1 MLSECLLCQCKILS
15 FLCMFLKQRSWGKM
29 SFTTMF
35 SHLAFPCRGFL
46 PLWSIYNLFMLVL
59 VNWQFE
65 EVFCALVW
73 KKSDTVKHPWSD
85 RLTATGRRFT
95 ALALSTSPC
104 CNTKLYPAHHS
115 RWGWKILLPKCFG
128 RTSGRS
134 LWLLILLHSLDA
146 CMTLASTQ
154 TLQLHTVVLS
164 TVDFI
169 LNTSTFLKMVK
180 VIMLAIY
187 FNCLSNCTL
196 SEVKRCLLMYIIA
209 HRLLMHINF
218 LIFVDPPRSLFRKQ
232 EWEMLRK
239 KAARQ
244 TQPLFMWI
252 KKSCAECFHS

>member
-1 MLSECLLCQCKILS
+1 MHFPVGVSYHYDLFTIFSCWFLSTGSYLKRFSALL
-15 FLCMFLKQRSWGKM
+15 
-29 SFTTMF
+29 
-35 SHLAFPCRGFL
+35 
-46 PLWSIYNLFMLVL
+46 
-59 VNWQFE
+59 FE
-65 EVFCALVW
+65 RKV
-73 KKSDTVKHPWSD
+73 TPWNIHGLTQ
-85 RLTATGRRFT
+85 LTATGRRFT

-104 CNTKLYPAHHS
+104 CNTKLYPAHRS

-134 LWLLILLHSLDA
+134 LWLPILLHSLDA
-146 CMTLASTQ
+146 RMTLASTQ

-196 SEVKRCLLMYIIA
+196 SEVKWCLLMYIIA

-239 KAARQ
+239 KADRQ

-252 KKSCAECFHS
+252 KKSCAECFHSWMKHACISLESFSSRRLICLFKQSPSMGIL